1 MGACILGFLLLIV
14 PACNYIVRALI
25 NVPNVEIKLR
35 GRKKNFR
42 LGALGMRKTASV
54 ARYIQISL
62 YL

>member
-1 MGACILGFLLLIV
+1 MEETFVLNVISKEA
-14 PACNYIVRALI
+14 IVRALI
-25 NVPNVEIKLR
+25 NVPNFEIKLR
-35 GRKKNFR
+35 GRKIFFG

>member
-1 MGACILGFLLLIV
+1 MH
-14 PACNYIVRALI
+14 ALI
-25 NVPNVEIKLR
+25 NVPNLEIKLC
-35 GRKKNFR
+35 GRNIFFR